1 MKTLAFGA
9 SGSKNSINQILAQFT
24 AQTIQN
30 ESEIISITDYQ
41 LPLYSIDFEK
51 ENGIPENA
59 HLFYQ
64 KIQQSE
70 LIIISLAE
78 HNGSYTAIFKNL
90 FDWMSRISLSFF
102 TDKYLILL
110 ATAPGP
116 RGGLS
121 VLEAAQDRFPRHGA
135 NVLGTLSLPKFSENF
150 DIEKNTFKTVEW
162 KNEFDLFIE
171 SILPK
176 INV

>member
-9 SGSKNSINQILAQFT
+9 SGSKSSINQIFASFT
-24 AQTIQN
+24 AEKLNPET
-30 ESEIISITDYQ
+30 EIISIVDYP

-51 ENGIPENA
+51 ENGVPENA
-59 HLFYQ
+59 KLFFE
-64 KIQQSE
+64 KIHESE

-90 FDWMSRISLSFF
+90 FDWLSRVELAFF
-102 TDKYLILL
+102 KDKNLVLL

-121 VLEAAQDRFPRHGA
+121 VLETAKERFPRHGA
-135 NVLGTLSLPKFSENF
+135 TILETFCLPKFHENF
-150 DIEKNTFKTVEW
+150 DVTNSSFKTD
-162 KNEFDLFIE
+162 EFKLQFEEFIV
-171 SILPK
+171 SIQSK